1 MGDRGVIGALLM
13 GPVDKPLMMEQV
25 LDRSWGIISLWGISK
40 TLSRLKVIKADAG
53 ILGALMIPKVNF
65 HPLRIL

>member
-1 MGDRGVIGALLM
+1 M

-40 TLSRLKVIKADAG
+40 TLSRLKVIKTDAG
-53 ILGALMIPKVNF
+53 ILGTLMIPKVNF